1 MKIGNYTP
9 SYLESAMRAEGYTDL
24 QNLDATELA
33 AQENQKVV
41 DLVSNRVFSCVSEP
55 NSVNM
60 WEFIFIPN
68 FGFLSG
74 ADPLLTDC
82 QLKLKFVRAKPDVA
96 FINVLDTD
104 KLETLDITDCT
115 VTTEMISSPA
125 LRSHVRT
132 DTKPYL
138 YQYEDVA
145 VKIFPLPSNVT
156 NFRVD
161 NCFGGNLPKY
171 LFAGVIETARLDGD
185 LKTSSTKF
193 EVNNIIEFDIMVSGV
208 SVNGYPIK
216 LLNGSSIKP
225 YHKFLDTTGR
235 LCSLESSESINLQDF
250 KKNFLW
256 SHKFEAEGTEG
267 FISIGGKLSTA
278 YTSAN
283 MSLVV
288 WSVYPYAVSV
298 DKFNQIEKIQ
308 L

>member
-1 MKIGNYTP
+1 MKIGNYSP
-9 SYLESAMRAEGYTDL
+9 SYLESAMRAEGYADL
-24 QNLDATELA
+24 QNLDASELA
-33 AQENQKVV
+33 SATVV
-41 DLVSNRVFSCVSEP
+41 VPNRVFASCVIPPS
-55 NSVNM
+55 SDKQSL

-82 QLKLKFVRAKPDVA
+82 QLKLKFVRAKPSVA
-96 FINVLDTD
+96 FLNSQDTD
-104 KLETLDITDCT
+104 DLATLDITDCT
-115 VTTEMISSPA
+115 VTADMISSPA

-132 DTKPYL
+132 DTKPFL

-145 VKIFPLPSNVT
+145 VKIFPLPKDVT

-171 LFAGVIETARLDGD
+171 LFAGIIRTDRLDGD
-185 LKTSSTKF
+185 VKLSSTKF
-193 EVNNIIEFDIMVSGV
+193 LQNNVEEFDIMVSGV

-216 LLNGSSIKP
+216 VHIDSLIKP

-235 LCSLESSESINLQDF
+235 LCSMESSDSITIQDF
-250 KKNFLW
+250 ELNYLW
-256 SHKFEAEGTEG
+256 SHQFEAEGTEG

-278 YTSAN
+278 YNTN

-288 WSVYPYAVSV
+288 WTVYPYAVSV